1 MTEDE
6 RQSIINEI
14 TEKLLLA
21 LPDTVGNLI
30 ANHTALLE
38 LNKEFYL
45 NHPEFRDKKDI
56 VASVVEMIEGRDLTL
71 DYKEIL
77 RQAPAEV
84 NKRIA
89 QTKNLTLNAPAK
101 PSRHLKDLDL
111 NTNGEL

>member
-14 TEKLLLA
+14 TEKLLLN
-21 LPDTVGNLI
+21 LPNIVGNLI
-30 ANHTALLE
+30 TNHAALLE

-45 NHPEFRDKKDI
+45 THPEFRDKKDI
-56 VASVVEMIEGRDLTL
+56 VTSVVEMIEGRDPTV

-77 RQAPAEV
+77 RQAPAEI

-89 QTKNLTLNAPAK
+89 QVKDLTLNAPTK
-101 PSRHLKDLDL
+101 PSRRLKDLDL